1 MNNDPFIIVLTMVRT
16 WLTQR
21 NAILNNP
28 ILNIRLKQFLGY
40 QSEVRQ
46 SPHFYGTRV
55 NVTGQNPKKP
65 ESIEEAV
72 SGFEKLK
79 WQKAMEVEV
88 QSLEENVWDLVELPE
103 GKEL

>member
-1 MNNDPFIIVLTMVRT
+1 M
-16 WLTQR
+16 
-21 NAILNNP
+21 
-28 ILNIRLKQFLGY
+28 
-40 QSEVRQ
+40 RQ

-72 SGFEKLK
+72 SGPEKLK
-79 WQKAMEVEV
+79 WEKKAMEVEV